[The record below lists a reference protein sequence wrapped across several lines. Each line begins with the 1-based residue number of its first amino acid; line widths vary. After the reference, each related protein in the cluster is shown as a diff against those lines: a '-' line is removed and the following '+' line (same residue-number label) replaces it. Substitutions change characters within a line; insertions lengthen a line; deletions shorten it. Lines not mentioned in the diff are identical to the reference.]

1 MSFSSSK
8 IAKMG
13 IFIALAIALNLALLG
28 VPNVELILFVVFSSG
43 YLLGVIEGGVVGTLA
58 MFIYSVF
65 NPYGMPPPPI
75 LIAQVISTGLIGISG
90 GIVARLGWLSQAKIV
105 NFLIIGVVGLILTFV
120 YDLLTNLAVAYM
132 AGQLLPILI
141 AGMLFSLVHI
151 ISNTIIFTVLS
162 PVIYKV
168 KKIAISF

>member
-13 IFIALAIALNLALLG
+13 IFVALAIALNLALLG

-43 YLLGVIEGGVVGTLA
+43 CLLGVTEGGVVGSLA

-65 NPYGMPPPPI
+65 NPYGMSPPPI
-75 LIAQVISTGLIGISG
+75 LVAQVISTGLIGISG

-105 NFLIIGVVGLILTFV
+105 NFLMIGVVGLILTFV

-132 AGQLLPILI
+132 AGQLLPVLI
-141 AGMLFSLVHI
+141 AGVFLSLVHI

-168 KKIAISF
+168 KTTSG